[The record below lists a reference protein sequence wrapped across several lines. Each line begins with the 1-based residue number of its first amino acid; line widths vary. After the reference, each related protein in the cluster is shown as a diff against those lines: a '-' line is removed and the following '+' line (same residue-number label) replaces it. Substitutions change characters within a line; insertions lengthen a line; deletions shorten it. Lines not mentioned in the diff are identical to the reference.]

1 MEIMTSVQISGQK
14 LYQKRLER
22 LWSRRELASNAGL
35 TEDHIGKLERV
46 ENTRAHMQTIR
57 KLVDALECAPA
68 DITAEK

>member
-35 TEDHIGKLERV
+35 T
-46 ENTRAHMQTIR
+46 
-57 KLVDALECAPA
+57 DALECAPA